1 MNISEVAIKAGLSV
15 KTVRYY
21 ADIALVPEA
30 ERSAAGYRTYDEPA
44 LKKLIF
50 AKRAREFGFSI
61 SECQELLS
69 LYQDEER
76 TSANVKVIAQRRLE
90 EIIQKHPLDG
100 EALLLSARLAT
111 EELDYARAA
120 LRFERAAKLPEFEV
134 TALISHARML
144 VGAKDYQQASD
155 LLERAQILSPQPRVA
170 RYLKAINN
178 LNLSARKS
186 L

>member
-21 ADIALVPEA
+21 ADIALVPES

-61 SECQELLS
+61 SEYQELLS
-69 LYQDEER
+69 LYQDKER

-90 EIIQKHPLDG
+90 EIIQKQKEL
-100 EALLLSARLAT
+100 ESLRKELAH
-111 EELDYARAA
+111 LVSSCNGDDRPNCPIIDY
-120 LRFERAAKLPEFEV
+120 L
-134 TALISHARML
+134 
-144 VGAKDYQQASD
+144 G
-155 LLERAQILSPQPRVA
+155 
-170 RYLKAINN
+170 
-178 LNLSARKS
+178 
-186 L
+186 

>member
-76 TSANVKVIAQRRLE
+76 TSANVKVIAQRRLG
-90 EIIQKHPLDG
+90 EIIQKQKEL
-100 EALLLSARLAT
+100 ESLRKELAH
-111 EELDYARAA
+111 LVSSCNGDDRPNCPIIDY
-120 LRFERAAKLPEFEV
+120 L
-134 TALISHARML
+134 
-144 VGAKDYQQASD
+144 G
-155 LLERAQILSPQPRVA
+155 
-170 RYLKAINN
+170 
-178 LNLSARKS
+178 
-186 L
+186 

>member
-1 MNISEVAIKAGLSV
+1 MNIFEVAIKAGLSV
-15 KTVRYY
+15 KTVRYH

-50 AKRAREFGFSI
+50 AKRTREFGFSI

-90 EIIQKHPLDG
+90 EIIQKQKELESLRKELAH
-100 EALLLSARLAT
+100 LAT
-111 EELDYARAA
+111 
-120 LRFERAAKLPEFEV
+120 
-134 TALISHARML
+134 L
-144 VGAKDYQQASD
+144 VMGMTVQ
-155 LLERAQILSPQPRVA
+155 LAQ
-170 RYLKAINN
+170 
-178 LNLSARKS
+178 
-186 L
+186 